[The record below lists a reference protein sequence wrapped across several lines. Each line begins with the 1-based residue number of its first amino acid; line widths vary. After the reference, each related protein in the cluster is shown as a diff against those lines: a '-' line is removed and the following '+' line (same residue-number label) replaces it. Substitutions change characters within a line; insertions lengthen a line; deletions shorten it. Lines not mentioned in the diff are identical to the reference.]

1 MAWTISIGIPAINP
15 SVSMWV
21 YRKVSQ
27 NGSNARIMSKAVT
40 AVGVRQPSIVTL
52 PPRESSANI
61 SAVLGTVSAR
71 ARACSWL
78 DPAFGQ
84 QRGPDDDLAR
94 TQVQKFLCGFK
105 VANATANLAFS
116 WPTISLTNDRLSP
129 APRAASR
136 SMSWT
141 IGYLEKRSIQ

>member
-1 MAWTISIGIPAINP
+1 
-15 SVSMWV
+15 
-21 YRKVSQ
+21 
-27 NGSNARIMSKAVT
+27 MSKAVT

-105 VANATANLAFS
+105 VANATANLAFQLADDQLDQRPVVTS
-116 WPTISLTNDRLSP
+116 AARGVEVDELDDRVL
-129 APRAASR
+129 
-136 SMSWT
+136 
-141 IGYLEKRSIQ
+141 GK